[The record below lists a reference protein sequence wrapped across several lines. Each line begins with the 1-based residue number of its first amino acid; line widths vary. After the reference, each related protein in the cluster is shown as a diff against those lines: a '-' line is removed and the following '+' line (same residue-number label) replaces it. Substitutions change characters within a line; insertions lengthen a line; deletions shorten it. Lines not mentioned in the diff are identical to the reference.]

1 MVWLGGQSPTPSW
14 PQTTQVLV
22 LEFWEDPQSQG
33 TLEGAN
39 QPIEDRPLT

>member
-1 MVWLGGQSPTPSW
+1 MVWLGGQSPTPSL
-14 PQTTQVLV
+14 PQTTHVLV